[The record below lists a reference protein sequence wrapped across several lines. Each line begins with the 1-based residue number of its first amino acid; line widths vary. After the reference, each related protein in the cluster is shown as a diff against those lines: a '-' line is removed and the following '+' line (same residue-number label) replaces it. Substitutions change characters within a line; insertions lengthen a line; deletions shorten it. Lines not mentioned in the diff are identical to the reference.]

1 MKRML
6 FNATHAEELRVAIVD
21 GQKLVDI
28 DIESAGRESRKS
40 NIYKGVITRIEPSL
54 EACFVNYGEERH
66 GFLPFKEVSRMY
78 FREGVDTRGSRIQD
92 ALKEGQEILVQLE
105 KEERGNKGAAL
116 TTFISL
122 AGRYLVLMPN
132 NPKGGGVSRRIEGEE
147 RNELRDKMDQLQLP
161 GGMSVIAR
169 TAAIDRTV
177 EELQWDL
184 NYLIQLWKAVDDA
197 SRSAAGAYLIYQ
209 ESSLVIRAIRDYFQ
223 PEIGEILIDTDDIYE
238 QARQFMAHVMPDM
251 VNHVKRYRDET
262 PLFSRF
268 QIEHQIETAYSRT
281 VQLPSGGSIVI
292 DHTEALVAVDV
303 NSARSTRGSDIEET
317 ATRTNLEAAE
327 EVGRQMRLRDLGGL
341 VVIDF
346 IDMEDSKNQ
355 KAVES
360 KLREALHFDRARVQM
375 GKISKFG
382 LMELSRQRLR
392 PALSEASHV
401 TCPRCTGTGV
411 IRDTESTALHV
422 LRIVQEEAM
431 KEGTSA
437 IHAQVPVDVATYLLN
452 EKRRDIAKLEA
463 RHRITVTLIPNKY
476 IETPHYK
483 LERLKHDDARLEEPM
498 ATYAM
503 TEVPEEVDYL
513 TKAAVA
519 QKEERPRQIAKVKGI
534 VPAQPAPSRPVEATA
549 AALAHPISSTTV
561 PFGGGVSS
569 SKPSFWAKWFAWLI
583 PSKPENVSTSVI
595 QTSPADFKQDS
606 ASPGHQK
613 PETRT
618 ARNGRSSRTR
628 NPRPDRQERTDSPQ
642 KTKTQPSVAELLN
655 TPEKNVEEAEQLSR
669 KDRSDRNR
677 RSDRKGR
684 GEKPLRSVQ
693 EQSPSKQGLALAP
706 EKQAPTSTE
715 RPADLLEQTAF
726 TPASLQ
732 LNELPE
738 VQTNERDQERRR
750 RRRGGRRG
758 RAREE
763 AYENTAQNATPVES
777 APESMV
783 DRSLHENQKNQQLG
797 LETSNIS
804 LVTATPV
811 PESTVLVQAP
821 ETASVQAFASAP
833 VQISEIP
840 LQTYGYT
847 PASASSASHSV
858 TSVALAENK
867 EVLAA
872 PVTADAGKPE
882 FRKVALVIDPAK
894 TVLDIP
900 ALQAVVETAG
910 LAWIH
915 TDSDKYQQ
923 VQQIIANA
931 APPAYEPRQRKIVHS
946 VSTQP
951 LILVETRPEFRA

>member
-78 FREGVDTRGSRIQD
+78 FREGIDARGSRIQD

-161 GGMSVIAR
+161 SGMSVIAR

-184 NYLIQLWKAVDDA
+184 NYLMQLWKAVDDA

-317 ATRTNLEAAE
+317 AMRTNLEAAE

-382 LMELSRQRLR
+382 LMELSRQRLL

-422 LRIVQEEAM
+422 LRILQEEAM
-431 KEGTSA
+431 KDGTSA

-452 EKRRDIAKLEA
+452 EKRRDIAKLES

-483 LERLKHDDARLEEPM
+483 LERLKHDDGRLEEPL

-503 TEVPEEVDYL
+503 AEVPEEVDYL

-534 VPAQPAPSRPVEATA
+534 VPAQPAPSRPVESPPAASADAGSNRSGRFSAT
-549 AALAHPISSTTV
+549 
-561 PFGGGVSS
+561 VSS

-583 PSKPENVSTSVI
+583 PSKQESVSTSVI
-595 QTSPADFKQDS
+595 ETSSAEVKQDS
-606 ASPGHQK
+606 HSANHRK
-613 PETRT
+613 AENRT
-618 ARNGRSSRTR
+618 PRNSRSGRTR
-628 NPRPDRQERTDSPQ
+628 SGRTERQERTDHGQ
-642 KTKTQPSVAELLN
+642 KVKAQPPVAEVLN
-655 TPEKNVEEAEQLSR
+655 TTEKNAAEETEQSPR
-669 KDRSDRNR
+669 KDRMERSR

-684 GEKPLRSVQ
+684 GEKSLRSVQ
-693 EQSPSKQGLALAP
+693 EQSPSKQELALAP
-706 EKQAPTSTE
+706 EKQAPTYTE
-715 RPADLLEQTAF
+715 TPPAMAEQTSVIA
-726 TPASLQ
+726 AGLQ

-738 VQTNERDQERRR
+738 VQTSEREQERRR

-758 RAREE
+758 RGRGES
-763 AYENTAQNATPVES
+763 YENTAQNDIPVES
-777 APESMV
+777 TFETIFDSSLNEKHKAP
-783 DRSLHENQKNQQLG
+783 LK
-797 LETSNIS
+797 LETSGIHS
-804 LVTATPV
+804 VSV
-811 PESTVLVQAP
+811 PSEADSNVLAHPQETVSVQALVS
-821 ETASVQAFASAP
+821 ASVQAP
-833 VQISEIP
+833 DTP

-847 PASASSASHSV
+847 PASASSSFNAV
-858 TSVALAENK
+858 TQAEFVENK
-867 EVLAA
+867 LVTA
-872 PVTADAGKPE
+872 PVSAESVPSG
-882 FRKVALVIDPAK
+882 FRKVALVVDPAK
-894 TVLDIP
+894 TMLDIP
-900 ALQAVVETAG
+900 ALQAVVENAG

-923 VQQIIANA
+923 VQQIIANGV
-931 APPAYEPRQRKIVHS
+931 PPPYVPRQRKIVTP
-946 VSTQP
+946 VSTEP
-951 LILVETRPEFRA
+951 LMLVETRPEFRA